1 MWAMQKRRSIIIQIG
16 GSLDILKGERKMI
29 KLEHVVLASSE
40 QMEFIIEGMRNP
52 MNSWNKTDSFNGCE
66 TYKGIS
72 KCLDCDGIRECGAVN
87 KYLIVG
93 ENDHSLM

>member
-52 MNSWNKTDSFNGCE
+52 MNSWNKTDSVYSR
-66 TYKGIS
+66 TLLS
-72 KCLDCDGIRECGAVN
+72 
-87 KYLIVG
+87 
-93 ENDHSLM
+93 SLFI